1 MEIHERYGAYPWFAV
16 RIRARQERL
25 IASALHNKGYEVFL
39 PLYVSRRRWADRF
52 KELELPL
59 FPGYLFCRFDVQKRL
74 PILMTPGVLQI
85 VGTNNAP
92 LPIEDVEIA
101 AVQSIVLSGLAAEPW
116 PYLRTGE
123 TVRIERGSLSG
134 VEGILVAVKK
144 PYRVVVSVTLLQR
157 SVAVEI
163 DQDWMSPVD
172 QGETLRSGM
181 AAELVAT
188 GA

>member
-1 MEIHERYGAYPWFAV
+1 
-16 RIRARQERL
+16 
-25 IASALHNKGYEVFL
+25 
-39 PLYVSRRRWADRF
+39 
-52 KELELPL
+52 
-59 FPGYLFCRFDVQKRL
+59 
-74 PILMTPGVLQI
+74 MTPGVLQI

-172 QGETLRSGM
+172 QGDTLRSGM